1 MAISIRARFRNAM
14 IGLSLVLCM
23 VFTLILFGIV
33 FTTED
38 QIFINQLSAEQ
49 NAYEKHQVEFPDLS
63 WASSNRRFQLVK
75 SRELLPT
82 ALSADDRDRIVGAI
96 GIHEYFDSQ
105 TAYFIDH
112 FQDSDSGASQ
122 FLIFDVSDLLAVRGN
137 KLPIFI
143 TIIILTLIVTIAAV
157 IIAHRLVNKTLEPVR
172 KLSHELQH
180 GEVDDVVIEL
190 ANKFSEDEIG
200 ILTHELATAL
210 GRVRDA
216 AQREFEFNRG
226 VSHELRSPIQVA
238 QSATELL
245 ELRCDK
251 EDSQMSDYVGRLKRS
266 MIEMNEI
273 AEAFLWLASDR
284 NAEPNDVYSVA
295 SLNDTVATIQ
305 TMYPSLKIA
314 IDSSLAPDFT
324 FPLPEKVGAVIVRN
338 LLRNALSHGENKP
351 IKLTLSEG
359 CIAITNHLSNDSE
372 NKQGFGIGLAIVKRI
387 CERFECEFSTQQ
399 NADGLH
405 KASMNFNSSL

>member
-1 MAISIRARFRNAM
+1 M

-38 QIFINQLSAEQ
+38 QIFVNQLSAEQ
-49 NAYEKHQVEFPDLS
+49 KAYEAHQVQFPDTS
-63 WASSNRRFQLVK
+63 WVSSNLRFQLVK
-75 SRELLPT
+75 SLDSLPT
-82 ALSADDRDRIVGAI
+82 ALSQNDLDRIAGAI
-96 GIHEYFDSQ
+96 GIHEYYDSQ
-105 TAYFIDH
+105 AAYFIDH
-112 FQDSDSGASQ
+112 FQDSGTGASR

-143 TIIILTLIVTIAAV
+143 TIIILTLIVTIVAV
-157 IIAHRLVNKTLEPVR
+157 LIAHRLVNRTLAPVR

-180 GEVDDVVIEL
+180 GEFDDVVIEL
-190 ANKFSEDEIG
+190 ANEFSEDEIG
-200 ILTHELATAL
+200 ILTRELATAL
-210 GRVRDA
+210 GRVRDS

-245 ELRCDK
+245 ELRFDK
-251 EDSQMSDYVGRLKRS
+251 EDSQISEYVGRLKRS

-295 SLNDTVATIQ
+295 ALSDTVATIQ
-305 TMYPSLKIA
+305 AMYPSLKII

-338 LLRNALSHGENKP
+338 LLRNAISHGKNKP
-351 IKLTLSEG
+351 IKLTLTEG
-359 CIAITNHLSNDSE
+359 CITVENHASNDPE
-372 NKQGFGIGLAIVKRI
+372 NKQGFGVGLAIVKRI

-399 NADGLH
+399 DEDGTH
-405 KASMNFNSSL
+405 QASINFKSSL